1 MNKFITTLRNI
12 WSIEE
17 LRKRILQ
24 TILIILI
31 FRIGSHVV
39 LPGVDVAKLKDLT
52 ESNGLLG
59 LLNTLVGGAFKN
71 ASIMALGIMPYI
83 SASIAIQLLTLAL
96 PYFSKLQKE
105 GESGRRKLNQI
116 TRWLTIAV
124 AAAQALTYVRA
135 TIPTDAIM
143 IGQGLFY
150 VSSVLL
156 IVAGTV
162 MCMWLGEIGR
172 AHV

>member
-96 PYFSKLQKE
+96 PYFSKLQLACLDHPVTVIDTGSWIKSKRAALKLGVDCPCVDLFFKKE
-105 GESGRRKLNQI
+105 RD
-116 TRWLTIAV
+116 
-124 AAAQALTYVRA
+124 AARFRAQTPLFVEA
-135 TIPTDAIM
+135 TI
-143 IGQGLFY
+143 L
-150 VSSVLL
+150 
-156 IVAGTV
+156 
-162 MCMWLGEIGR
+162 
-172 AHV
+172 

>member
-24 TILIILI
+24 TILIIVI

-39 LPGVDVAKLKDLT
+39 LPGVNVTKLKDLT

-59 LLNTLVGGAFKN
+59 LLNTLVGGAFSN

-83 SASIAIQLLTLAL
+83 SASIAIQ
-96 PYFSKLQKE
+96 
-105 GESGRRKLNQI
+105 
-116 TRWLTIAV
+116 
-124 AAAQALTYVRA
+124 
-135 TIPTDAIM
+135 
-143 IGQGLFY
+143 
-150 VSSVLL
+150 
-156 IVAGTV
+156 
-162 MCMWLGEIGR
+162 
-172 AHV
+172 